1 MGKSE
6 DKLRDGAAEFLEAGE
21 SILAAAV
28 VAARGHTQAVA
39 GVRSVGL
46 AQQRAAMAAGERAE
60 LVVHSPMG
68 LAITDKRLLSLE
80 ISNGLGMG
88 IGLKVK
94 GLMSA
99 VPLDAVDGI
108 EVKKLISGKKLV
120 VTMNGE
126 EIAMEAG
133 AGANVSGIAD
143 AFESARATA

>member
-1 MGKSE
+1 
-6 DKLRDGAAEFLEAGE
+6 
-21 SILAAAV
+21 
-28 VAARGHTQAVA
+28 
-39 GVRSVGL
+39 
-46 AQQRAAMAAGERAE
+46 
-60 LVVHSPMG
+60 
-68 LAITDKRLLSLE
+68 
-80 ISNGLGMG
+80 MG

-94 GLMSA
+94 GLMSG

-143 AFESARATA
+143 AFESGRATA

>member
-1 MGKSE
+1 MSAPNSSST
-6 DKLRDGAAEFLEAGE
+6 RPWA
-21 SILAAAV
+21 S
-28 VAARGHTQAVA
+28 
-39 GVRSVGL
+39 
-46 AQQRAAMAAGERAE
+46 
-60 LVVHSPMG
+60 
-68 LAITDKRLLSLE
+68 AITDRRLLSLE

-108 EVKKLISGKKLV
+108 EVKRLISGKKLV

-133 AGANVSGIAD
+133 PG
-143 AFESARATA
+143 RT